1 MKKRRLWSVLLYIM
15 GLLAMIIG
23 AFDPLE
29 GAFIILPG
37 SGLVALGAFLGKS
50 HYRRFIFLAFG
61 LTVLGV
67 SVVIMWSLFGGVGG
81 DTGISTWWLL
91 TALPYP
97 AGWIMS
103 LLGAVR
109 LLNESFRK
117 PS

>member
-1 MKKRRLWSVLLYIM
+1 MNKRRLWSRILYII

-23 AFDPLE
+23 ALDPLE
-29 GAFIILPG
+29 GAFIIMPG

-50 HYRRFIFLAFG
+50 HHRRFIYLAFG
-61 LTVLGV
+61 LTVFGV
-67 SVVIMWSLFGGVGG
+67 AVVIVWSLFGGVGG
-81 DTGISTWWLL
+81 DTGRSTWWLL

-97 AGWIMS
+97 VGWVMS

-109 LLNESFRK
+109 LLIESFRK